1 MAKFYELSLTL
12 KDSYRKYYGDEL
24 YFINYMAETGD
35 KKYITIPEL
44 SKKVLPLQDINVQS
58 IERIVGGGLSY
69 DYEHSRSYLNIE
81 YNFPMNRLEACKSKL
96 YIFKNKYDKDEI
108 DKHPAAFFKGIIVD
122 TVECTLTEIV
132 SQKTHQVLLDYS
144 RGYAASRTTTEKT
157 QYITDLRE
165 SSKAQIEKIK
175 DEFNKYINLLEKCD
189 FSNITED
196 KACILDQARIELPYY
211 TEDPDKGGLV
221 LEVSAYIEIVN
232 HTAEDNYN
240 E

>member
-24 YFINYMAETGD
+24 YFINYMTETGG

-44 SKKVLPLQDINVQS
+44 SKKVLSLQDVNIQS

-108 DKHPAAFFKGIIVD
+108 DKQPAAFFKGIIVD
-122 TVECTLTEIV
+122 TVERILTEIV
-132 SQKTHQVLLDYS
+132 SQKTHQILADYS
-144 RGYAASRTTTEKT
+144 RGYAATRTTTEKA

-175 DEFNKYINLLEKCD
+175 DEFNKYINLLENCD
-189 FSNITED
+189 FLDITED
-196 KACILDQARIELPYY
+196 KACILEQTRIELPHYK
-211 TEDPDKGGLV
+211 EDPDKGVLV
-221 LEVSAYIEIVN
+221 LKVSAFIEVIN
-232 HTAEDNYN
+232 
-240 E
+240 